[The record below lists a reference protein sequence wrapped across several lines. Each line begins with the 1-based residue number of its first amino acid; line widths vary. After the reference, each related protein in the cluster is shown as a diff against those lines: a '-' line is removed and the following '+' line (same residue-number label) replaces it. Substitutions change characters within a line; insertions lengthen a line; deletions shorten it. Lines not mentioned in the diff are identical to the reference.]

1 VRRKMSAEYGTQK
14 DFIGSVEASANARQ
28 LAIEKA
34 LKEAFS
40 RHIER
45 REVEVVI
52 FSGMTGSD
60 LSEAIFS
67 KPEVLKPLLASCNIA
82 ARAIERDLGIKNLDT
97 YAPRLSR
104 DQAGIIAGYMKQF
117 LPAYLELPTLAQID
131 RVYFIDSEIRK
142 LKGAWEKNILAAL
155 NEYSETEFHKRT
167 FRADSEEF
175 EVDAAT
181 PPQGDITIG
190 IDVKRIEARRD
201 IHKRCDEIVN
211 KARKLRTVYPN
222 SKFGVVVYYPFIEEH
237 VNVQNRLRSPDID
250 GVVFASESDDSIT
263 NAVRMLLSTLK
274 Q

>member
-1 VRRKMSAEYGTQK
+1 MSPEYGTHK
-14 DFIGSVEASANARQ
+14 DFIGSVEASANKRQ
-28 LAIEKA
+28 EVIEKA

-45 REVEVVI
+45 REVEVII
-52 FSGMTGSD
+52 FSSMTASD

-67 KPEVLKPLLASCNIA
+67 KPEVLKPLFASCNIA

-97 YAPRLSR
+97 YSPRLSR
-104 DQAGIIAGYMKQF
+104 DQAGIIAGYLKQF
-117 LPAYLELPTLAQID
+117 LPAYLEIPTLAQID

-142 LKGAWEKNILAAL
+142 LKGAWEKGILAAL

-167 FRADSEEF
+167 FVADGEEF
-175 EVDAAT
+175 ELDAAT
-181 PPQGDITIG
+181 PPKGDIAIG
-190 IDVKRIEARRD
+190 VDVKRIEARRD

-211 KARKLRTVYPN
+211 KARKLKAIYPD

-250 GVVFASESDDSIT
+250 GVVFASQSDDSIT
-263 NAVRMLLSTLK
+263 NAVRILLATLR

>member
-1 VRRKMSAEYGTQK
+1 MPPEYGTHK
-14 DFIGSVEASANARQ
+14 DFIGVVEASANTRQ
-28 LAIEKA
+28 EAIERA

-40 RHIER
+40 RHIEK
-45 REVEVVI
+45 REVEVI
-52 FSGMTGSD
+52 CFSGVTASD

-67 KPEVLKPLLASCNIA
+67 RPEILKPLLASCNIA
-82 ARAIERDLGIKNLDT
+82 ARAIERDLGIKNVDT
-97 YAPRLSR
+97 YSPRLSK
-104 DQAGIIAGYMKQF
+104 DQAAIIAGYMKQF
-117 LPAYLELPTLAQID
+117 LPAYLEIPTLTQID
-131 RVYFIDSEIRK
+131 RVYFIDNEIRK

-167 FRADSEEF
+167 FVADGEEF

-181 PPQGDITIG
+181 PPQGDITMG

-211 KARKLRTVYPN
+211 KARKLKAAYPN
-222 SKFGVVVYYPFIEEH
+222 SKFGVVVYYPFVEEH
-237 VNVQNRLRSPDID
+237 VNVQNRLRSPDVD
-250 GVVFASESDDSIT
+250 GVVFASQSDDSIT

>member
-1 VRRKMSAEYGTQK
+1 LPSEYGTHK
-14 DFIGSVEASANARQ
+14 DFVGSVETSANERQ
-28 LAIEKA
+28 ETIEKA
-34 LKEAFS
+34 LREAFS
-40 RHIER
+40 QHIER
-45 REVEVVI
+45 REVEVII
-52 FSGMTGSD
+52 FTGMTASD

-67 KPEVLKPLLASCNIA
+67 KPEVLKPLFSSCNIA

-97 YAPRLSR
+97 YSPRLSR
-104 DQAGIIAGYMKQF
+104 DQAGMIAGYMKQF
-117 LPAYLELPTLAQID
+117 LPAYLEIPTLTQID

-155 NEYSETEFHKRT
+155 NGYSETEFHKRT
-167 FRADSEEF
+167 FVADGEEF

-181 PPQGDITIG
+181 PPRGAIKIG

-211 KARKLRTVYPN
+211 KARKLKVAYPD

-250 GVVFASESDDSIT
+250 GIVFASQSDDSVT
-263 NAVRMLLSTLK
+263 NAVRMLLSTLRHEPS
-274 Q
+274 

>member
-1 VRRKMSAEYGTQK
+1 MSSEYGTHK
-14 DFIGSVEASANARQ
+14 DFIESVEASANTRVETV
-28 LAIEKA
+28 EKA

-45 REVEVVI
+45 REVDI
-52 FSGMTGSD
+52 ILFSSMTAGD

-67 KPEVLKPLLASCNIA
+67 RPEVLKPLFASCNIA

-97 YAPRLSR
+97 YSPRLSK
-104 DQAGIIAGYMKQF
+104 DQAGVIAGYMKQF
-117 LPAYLELPTLAQID
+117 LPAYLEVPTLVRID
-131 RVYFIDSEIRK
+131 RVYFVDSEIRK

-155 NEYSETEFHKRT
+155 NEYSETEFRKRK
-167 FRADSEEF
+167 FVADGEEF

-181 PPQGDITIG
+181 PRQGVIKIG

-211 KARKLRTVYPN
+211 KARKLRGVYPD

-237 VNVQNRLRSPDID
+237 VNVQSRLRSPEID

-263 NAVRMLLSTLK
+263 NAVRMLLATLRR
-274 Q
+274 